1 MHVGSHVHRNLE
13 FFDGERPEVQE
24 TTGASVQLSEWLP
37 IGTDDD
43 FIGEPCRRCG
53 SASGR
58 RSWPDI
64 RRGERGGW
72 VVGSRAM
79 RWSSAWAVVPVR
91 MAANSASPTAPVTL
105 YLVAGGTAGLINGT
119 DVGADRASSPSPP
132 CHCSEPH
139 DVARPLPTCRLSRW
153 RARRCVRRRVSV
165 RRQRADHLFRPTLRR
180 TGGSG
185 QRPRCRLQAIRNRVG
200 IEDGVQRRNTL
211 ACNRRDQ

>member
-91 MAANSASPTAPVTL
+91 MAVNSASPTAPVTL
-105 YLVAGGTAGLINGT
+105 YLQRLNFAPATKSGRCKSKLSL
-119 DVGADRASSPSPP
+119 RALLEGQQGYWRCPWK
-132 CHCSEPH
+132 
-139 DVARPLPTCRLSRW
+139 RPKGYL
-153 RARRCVRRRVSV
+153 AERVSCQDPCWTGLSDGYVVLSASLSTIRRERGAVALPRERSQNV
-165 RRQRADHLFRPTLRR
+165 RVVR
-180 TGGSG
+180 
-185 QRPRCRLQAIRNRVG
+185 
-200 IEDGVQRRNTL
+200 E
-211 ACNRRDQ
+211 